1 MKQTLEKAAAW
12 AMDGVMCNMMNALQW
27 RRRADACTREELDHY
42 LSRFAPMTREE
53 FFRIPPLAR
62 LKQHAGWIE
71 WDSPLPT
78 GYLEN
83 DRVHVKFYP
92 ALQKDA
98 PTLLLLH
105 ALMSASDIG
114 YQRVAA
120 RFNLHGW
127 NVAFPHLPYHYSR
140 TPRRTFNGELAITAD
155 LVRNTEGIRQGVV
168 ELRQLLVFLRS
179 RGSKEFGV
187 LGTSYGG
194 WNAALLS
201 FLETDFRFVALVQP
215 IVNVDKAV
223 WENPGAAAMRRS
235 LRAHGHTRGN
245 VARLEHLGSPLHG
258 TPLCDPRRIIITAG
272 LYDRVSPKEDL
283 ELLFSRWPGA
293 KLLHVP
299 QGHFGYRALRETLAE
314 IEPFI
319 APPHGSK
326 NFRLVDCDRVKG

>member
-1 MKQTLEKAAAW
+1 MKTLVQKAAAW
-12 AMDGVMCNMMNALQW
+12 AMDGAMCNMMNALQW
-27 RRRADACTREELDHY
+27 RRRAETCTREQLDTY
-42 LSRFAPMTREE
+42 LSACSPMTREE
-53 FFRIPPLAR
+53 FYRIPPVSR
-62 LKQHAGWIE
+62 LHQYPGWIE
-71 WDSPLPT
+71 WDSPRPT
-78 GYLEN
+78 GHIEN
-83 DRVHVKFYP
+83 DRMRVKFYP
-92 ALQKDA
+92 VSQPGA

-105 ALMSASDIG
+105 ALMSASDVG

-120 RFNLHGW
+120 WFNSHGW

-140 TPRRTFNGELAITAD
+140 KPRRTLNGELAITAD

-168 ELRQLLVFLRS
+168 ELRQLMIFLRA
-179 RGSKEFGV
+179 RGSKEFGL

-235 LRAHGHTRGN
+235 LRARGHTRGN

-258 TPLCDPRRIIITAG
+258 TPLCDHRRIVITAG

-283 ELLFSRWPGA
+283 ELLTARWPGA

-314 IEPFI
+314 ITPFVTGNP
-319 APPHGSK
+319 ALPSALP
-326 NFRLVDCDRVKG
+326 